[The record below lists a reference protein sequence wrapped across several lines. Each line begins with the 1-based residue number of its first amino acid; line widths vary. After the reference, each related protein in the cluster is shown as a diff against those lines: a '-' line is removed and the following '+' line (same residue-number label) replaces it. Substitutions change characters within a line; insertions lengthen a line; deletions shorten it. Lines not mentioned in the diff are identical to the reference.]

1 MNMIKKIIG
10 SALIVIG
17 GVLIVFLL
25 TYGGPVFPH
34 IIGPTV
40 AAVLGIVL
48 VAVKGK
54 ENKSTE

>member
-1 MNMIKKIIG
+1 MIRKIIG

-34 IIGPTV
+34 IVGPTV
-40 AAVLGIVL
+40 AAVLGAVL

-54 ENKSTE
+54 ENKSRE